1 MNKQAGEF
9 VLLLLGAALLW
20 LAGWALGGGYYAPC
34 GAACPFAG
42 APATA
47 DAYGRGGDPLGLP
60 APEGGF
66 DHGPGGGDSYSLP
79 SPHAGG
85 GYGR

>member
-1 MNKQAGEF
+1 MQRIKECIFLLCAGGLW
-9 VLLLLGAALLW
+9 VLLC
-20 LAGWALGGGYYAPC
+20 WAVSDGYYGPC

-42 APATA
+42 AQAQQG
-47 DAYGRGGDPLGLP
+47 AYGRGGDLPGLP
-60 APEGGF
+60 APEGGS

-79 SPHAGG
+79 SPHAGA

>member
-1 MNKQAGEF
+1 MIREKMF
-9 VLLLLGAALLW
+9 LLLAAVVFFFLC
-20 LAGWALGGGYYAPC
+20 WAVSDGYYGPC

-42 APATA
+42 AQAQQG
-47 DAYGRGGDPLGLP
+47 AYGRGGDPLGLP

-66 DHGPGGGDSYSLP
+66 DHGPGGGGSYSLP

-85 GYGR
+85 GYER